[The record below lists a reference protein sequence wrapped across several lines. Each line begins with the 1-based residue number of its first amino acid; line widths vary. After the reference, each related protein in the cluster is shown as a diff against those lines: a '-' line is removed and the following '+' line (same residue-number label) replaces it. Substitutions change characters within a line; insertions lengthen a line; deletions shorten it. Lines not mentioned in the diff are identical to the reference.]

1 MRRRTIKE
9 SISLELSIEMIE
21 CVELILPFFG
31 FGNFI
36 FSYHLLHKVH
46 WQPMLVMIIGFV
58 YALLPMEE
66 FSEKIFPVKA
76 ESEKLTYDEVV
87 ADFDTDYDRENPVTK
102 SKALANWMDLRAKA
116 SGKS

>member
-1 MRRRTIKE
+1 MRRRTVKQTI
-9 SISLELSIEMIE
+9 SIHLSVEMIE

-36 FSYHLLHKVH
+36 FSYHLQHEVN
-46 WQPMLVMIIGFV
+46 WQPLLILIIGIV
-58 YALLPMEE
+58 YSLLPMEH
-66 FSEKIFPVKA
+66 FSEMLLPVKA

-102 SKALANWMDLRAKA
+102 PQALAHWMDIRAKVT
-116 SGKS
+116 G